1 MITYF
6 YLKNSVYTITYFYL
20 KNSVYMITYFYKLG
34 NFSPTG

>member
-34 NFSPTG
+34 YFSSTG